1 MSESSIARIGDDL
14 VARGLITKAQLQHAL
29 EEQKRNPEL
38 IGRILVRL
46 GYVAEHDL
54 LTVLVERLRL
64 PFIQLKTAVIDPE
77 AIKQIPVKIAVH
89 YGVIP
94 IWLKGRTVT
103 VCTSDPLD
111 IDMKDDVRLIT
122 QGEVEF
128 AIGLESEIREA
139 IKKHYGISQEDFEKL
154 SKPATEEQE
163 HAQVTV
169 KQVHTKGDELDFTV
183 SHFVNELVLEAWL
196 QRATDIHIE
205 PYEKE
210 LRIRYRVDGMLQDIK
225 QMPQDMQFQA
235 AIVSR
240 IKIMA
245 NLDIAEHRLPQDG
258 QIKVMLQSGELDL
271 RVSVIPTSHGETVVI
286 RILSVDQLSSLENL
300 GFSDRHI
307 KSLIE
312 ILKKPHG
319 IIFATGPTGC
329 GKSTT
334 LCACLRHI
342 NHTERKIITIEDPI
356 EYRLSGV
363 TQIQVKPDIGFTFSQ
378 GLRAMLRH
386 DPDVMMV
393 GEVRDRE
400 TAEMTIRTA
409 LTGHLVFSTLH
420 TNDACGAIGRLID
433 MGIEPFLISSSLECI
448 IAQRLIR
455 VLCPKCSQNQ
465 EASTLKAVKIGCG
478 VCHGSG
484 FMGRTAINE
493 MLVMDDDLRNLVL
506 KRASSHEIRDL
517 AVKKGM
523 TTLRDDG
530 LEKVSR
536 GITTLEEVLRV
547 TQDDQTVFNPI
558 TKSA

>member
-1 MSESSIARIGDDL
+1 
-14 VARGLITKAQLQHAL
+14 
-29 EEQKRNPEL
+29 
-38 IGRILVRL
+38 
-46 GYVAEHDL
+46 
-54 LTVLVERLRL
+54 
-64 PFIQLKTAVIDPE
+64 
-77 AIKQIPVKIAVH
+77 
-89 YGVIP
+89 
-94 IWLKGRTVT
+94 
-103 VCTSDPLD
+103 
-111 IDMKDDVRLIT
+111 
-122 QGEVEF
+122 
-128 AIGLESEIREA
+128 
-139 IKKHYGISQEDFEKL
+139 
-154 SKPATEEQE
+154 
-163 HAQVTV
+163 
-169 KQVHTKGDELDFTV
+169 
-183 SHFVNELVLEAWL
+183 
-196 QRATDIHIE
+196 
-205 PYEKE
+205 
-210 LRIRYRVDGMLQDIK
+210 
-225 QMPQDMQFQA
+225 
-235 AIVSR
+235 
-240 IKIMA
+240 MA